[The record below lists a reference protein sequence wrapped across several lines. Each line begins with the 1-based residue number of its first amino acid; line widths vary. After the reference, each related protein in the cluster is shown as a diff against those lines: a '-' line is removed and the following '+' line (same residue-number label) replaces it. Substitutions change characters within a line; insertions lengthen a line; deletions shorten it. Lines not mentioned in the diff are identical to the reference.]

1 MPKCTQSFGV
11 SGEPPES
18 STDSTLETVFYRH
31 ERVRLVYW
39 ESFTGASAAV
49 ALTGLLAILS
59 FVTGLSTLS
68 QDVVALEGP
77 LAAVLPD
84 VEGIVRFSGV
94 LLAFVLG
101 ILVVGLQR
109 RKRLAWRLTVVVL
122 PLVGLL
128 PLLTLEP
135 THVPLLVLSV
145 ATVPALALNH
155 EQFDQRLDLSPLQI
169 ASLSSIVA
177 VLAYGT
183 VGSYALRD
191 QFTEIHTWSDAFYY
205 VVITIATVGYGDIAP
220 ETMEAKWFSLSIIV
234 LGVGAFTTAIGA
246 LIVPAI
252 EKRMANAFGNMT
264 PSGLTILE
272 DHVLVLGY
280 SDITE
285 SVLDE
290 IGDDREVVVVTPDTD
305 RAAALD
311 DRDVN
316 VLTADPTD
324 EESLRNAS
332 IDVASGVVVATRDDA
347 IDVLAILAAKTAN
360 PDVRIVAAAND
371 PRHVHKLEEVGADVV
386 ISPMAIGGRMLGR
399 SVVDGTS
406 PASLFDDVED
416 EDGDGAHGNE
426 EVDDED
432 DSGADGNE
440 DVQDEGDGSEDVD
453 EKDEDER

>member
-1 MPKCTQSFGV
+1 MAECTQSFGV

-18 STDSTLETVFYRH
+18 PTDSTLEAVFYQQ

-39 ESFTGASAAV
+39 DSFTGASAAV
-49 ALTGLLAILS
+49 LLTGLLAILS
-59 FVTGLSTLS
+59 FITGLSTLS
-68 QDVVALEGP
+68 QDVVTLEGP
-77 LAAVLPD
+77 LAGVLPD
-84 VEGIVRFSGV
+84 IEGVVRFSGV

-109 RKRLAWRLTVVVL
+109 RKRLAWRLTVIVL
-122 PLVGLL
+122 PLVGIL

-135 THVPLLVLSV
+135 THVPLLILSV
-145 ATVPALALNH
+145 ATIPALALNH
-155 EQFDQRLDLSPLQI
+155 EKFDQRLDLSSLQI
-169 ASLSSIVA
+169 AALASIVA

-191 QFTEIHTWSDAFYY
+191 QFTEIHTWTDAFYY

-220 ETMEAKWFSLSIIV
+220 ETMEAKWFSLSVIV

-290 IGDDREVVVVTPDTD
+290 IADEREVVVVTTDTD
-305 RAAALD
+305 RAADLD

-324 EESLRNAS
+324 EERLRDAS
-332 IDVASGVVVATRDDA
+332 IDLASGVVVATRDDA
-347 IDVLAILAAKTAN
+347 ADVLAILAAKTAN
-360 PDVRIVAAAND
+360 PEIRIVAAAND

-399 SVVDGTS
+399 SVIDGTS
-406 PASLFDDVED
+406 PESLFEDDESGDVD
-416 EDGDGAHGNE
+416 DSRSDDGASSERSDTGMN
-426 EVDDED
+426 DDGTDAEAA
-432 DSGADGNE
+432 GE
-440 DVQDEGDGSEDVD
+440 
-453 EKDEDER
+453 

>member
-1 MPKCTQSFGV
+1 MAECTQSFGV

-18 STDSTLETVFYRH
+18 PTDSTLEAVFYQQ

-39 ESFTGASAAV
+39 DSFTGASAAV
-49 ALTGLLAILS
+49 LLTGLLAILS
-59 FVTGLSTLS
+59 FITGLSTLS
-68 QDVVALEGP
+68 QDVVTLEGP
-77 LAAVLPD
+77 LAGVLPD
-84 VEGIVRFSGV
+84 IEGVVRFSGV

-109 RKRLAWRLTVVVL
+109 RKRLAWRLTVIVL
-122 PLVGLL
+122 PLVGIL

-135 THVPLLVLSV
+135 THVPLLILSV
-145 ATVPALALNH
+145 ATIPALALNH
-155 EQFDQRLDLSPLQI
+155 EKFDQRLDLSSLQI
-169 ASLSSIVA
+169 AALASIVA

-191 QFTEIHTWSDAFYY
+191 QFTEIHTWTDAFYY

-220 ETMEAKWFSLSIIV
+220 ETMEAKWFSLSVIV

-290 IGDDREVVVVTPDTD
+290 IADEREVVVVTTDTD
-305 RAAALD
+305 RAADLD

-324 EESLRNAS
+324 EERLRDAS
-332 IDVASGVVVATRDDA
+332 IDLASGVVVATRDDA
-347 IDVLAILAAKTAN
+347 ADVLAILAAKTAN
-360 PDVRIVAAAND
+360 PEIRIVAAAND

-399 SVVDGTS
+399 SVIDGTS
-406 PASLFDDVED
+406 PESLFEDDES
-416 EDGDGAHGNE
+416 GD
-426 EVDDED
+426 VDDSRSD
-432 DSGADGNE
+432 DDASSERSDTGMNDDGTDAE
-440 DVQDEGDGSEDVD
+440 AAGE
-453 EKDEDER
+453 